1 MYTFTNFII
10 EFNIG
15 GEKAKGGPIATPHK
29 DWLYTY
35 LCCSLFIMSL
45 FSFFWSQ
52 RRSQGTHT
60 HTHTHTKKPLDI
72 RPEYSVS
79 TSVGWAPEIAPN
91 PLSRQ
96 CLVLNYQR
104 TSSDSHNKHGSQI
117 LKKLHHHP
125 WNNLS
130 YSQLLLIRWGASQFY
145 LIIDYLLFIVIGPS
159 LT

>member
-1 MYTFTNFII
+1 MRRQKEAQLQPHTRIDFTHISVV
-10 EFNIG
+10 
-15 GEKAKGGPIATPHK
+15 PCSSC
-29 DWLYTY
+29 
-35 LCCSLFIMSL
+35 LCFL
-45 FSFFWSQ
+45 SFGA
-52 RRSQGTHT
+52 REEVKEHTHT